1 MYLANVTRAAM
12 TEIGGVARADT
23 RTHGRL
29 RDTLV
34 ALAVVTIG
42 VDLICAFLVFMFDR
56 HAQNTQIETY
66 GSALFWTSG
75 QLLTVSSQL
84 QNPISVGA
92 RILDIAMEAYAMIVV
107 ATLAGSMGAFL
118 IRRAHEIE
126 RAQGGDQGH
135 GADLPPGMPS
145 G

>member
-1 MYLANVTRAAM
+1 M
-12 TEIGGVARADT
+12 TEVRGVARADT

-34 ALAVVTIG
+34 ALLVVTVG

-56 HAQNTQIETY
+56 HAKNTQIETY
-66 GSALFWTSG
+66 GSALFWTSA
-75 QLLTVSSQL
+75 QLLTVSSQF
-84 QNPISVGA
+84 QNPISAPA
-92 RILDIAMEAYAMIVV
+92 RILDIAMEVYAISVV

-126 RAQGGDQGH
+126 HEETGGGGEGGEAGRA
-135 GADLPPGMPS
+135 AS
-145 G
+145 GTPKR

>member
-1 MYLANVTRAAM
+1 MYLAKVTRAAM
-12 TEIGGVARADT
+12 AEIRGIARADT

-34 ALAVVTIG
+34 ALLVVSVV
-42 VDLICAFLVFMFDR
+42 VDLICAFLILMFER

-66 GSALFWTSG
+66 GSALFWTSA

-92 RILDIAMEAYAMIVV
+92 RILDIAMEGYAITVV

-118 IRRAHEIE
+118 IRRAHEVE
-126 RAQGGDQGH
+126 REEAGEHGGG
-135 GADLPPGMPS
+135 GDLPPGVPS